1 MCVPPRCQNCINSIQ
16 SCLCSGPALEPDSLL
31 VGQQIPSLSFPVLG
45 EGVVQKVLGICWFL
59 SFLNVP
65 FALVP
70 RPHSWCPV
78 CSLFPQRP
86 HMPMPVYTTRRP
98 SIPEPSLPT
107 EARTENPD
115 VRVRS
120 HSTSPLSSPKVS
132 LSPPSGPPGV
142 QEMPVADTPQ
152 PARQPCVRADSLV
165 VQQRAKRPF
174 PVSLEDPQA
183 GTKVHGLGHTQA
195 PPKYP
200 EENTCPAVSNAL
212 ADNSQMALQ
221 TPGKNCAQMPLDRT
235 QNPRKKARW
244 SPTQHTPR
252 SIQGAYL
259 GISGSLCPPGSICAR
274 GCTAVPPQTRK
285 TPALLPSRGTRPT
298 PATPHL
304 ETLQPC
310 TVSPRPPS
318 VLAPTQPLR
327 MVFTRLDRSC
337 WSSRFLAAP
346 SFLPPEKPGP
356 AQGLPAT
363 QMLDGACDY
372 VPWSILHDDLQ
383 VSSSSE
389 DTESE

>member
-1 MCVPPRCQNCINSIQ
+1 M
-16 SCLCSGPALEPDSLL
+16 
-31 VGQQIPSLSFPVLG
+31 
-45 EGVVQKVLGICWFL
+45 
-59 SFLNVP
+59 
-65 FALVP
+65 
-70 RPHSWCPV
+70 

-98 SIPEPSLPT
+98 SIPEPSLLT

-120 HSTSPLSSPKVS
+120 HSISPLSSPKVS

-235 QNPRKKARW
+235 QNPRKKARR
-244 SPTQHTPR
+244 SPPST
-252 SIQGAYL
+252 
-259 GISGSLCPPGSICAR
+259 PPGASREPTWGFR
-274 GCTAVPPQTRK
+274 GVYVLQEAYVQVDAQPCPRRPGRH
-285 TPALLPSRGTRPT
+285 LPSCQAGAPG
-298 PATPHL
+298 PHL
-304 ETLQPC
+304 PHLTWKRCSRAPC
-310 TVSPRPPS
+310 PHGRPLCWTPLSP
-318 VLAPTQPLR
+318 
-327 MVFTRLDRSC
+327 
-337 WSSRFLAAP
+337 
-346 SFLPPEKPGP
+346 
-356 AQGLPAT
+356 
-363 QMLDGACDY
+363 
-372 VPWSILHDDLQ
+372 
-383 VSSSSE
+383 
-389 DTESE
+389 